1 MPSAARDTGEA
12 VDRAVAVP
20 SPIDPSENKIFER
33 DEDGR
38 RNELD
43 SSSSF
48 RVISVSCRLI
58 R

>member
-1 MPSAARDTGEA
+1 VPSAARDKGEA

-20 SPIDPSENKIFER
+20 SPIEPSENKIFER

-48 RVISVSCRLI
+48 CVISVSCRLI